1 MEESADASRS
11 QSVGSASA
19 RIFLTVPPQ
28 QVAAPTRLGPIAN
41 VPNETISPVPRLSSG
56 VLGFPDFRGFTRALI
71 LWNLASYFGLL
82 IIGVISRPIAG
93 LLVTALALDPNQVL
107 HHGWIWQL
115 LPYCIIHPGAAVLGT
130 AFELLSLWFLGSML
144 EGLNGPRWL
153 AELFFVSVLGAGLA
167 AVALSF
173 AMPGSG
179 AVLYGCFGG
188 IFGLLIAIGVLYAD
202 TPFMMFPFP
211 VTIKG
216 DGHKVKTTGIVTPAT
231 YNGSV
236 FTPPKLSGYFVAKA
250 RGRKKITVTLT
261 ATLLGFPLSNTATA
275 RLNVTR

>member
-1 MEESADASRS
+1 MPASLTLSYQLTTHNS
-11 QSVGSASA
+11 Q
-19 RIFLTVPPQ
+19 LP
-28 QVAAPTRLGPIAN
+28 
-41 VPNETISPVPRLSSG
+41 PNETISPVPRLSSG

-93 LLVTALALDPNQVL
+93 LLVTALALDPDQVL

-115 LPYCIIHPGAAVLGT
+115 LTYCIIHPGAAVLGT

-211 VTIKG
+211 ITIKAKYLVAVYMLIALAMLFSAQRAFAFAQLG
-216 DGHKVKTTGIVTPAT
+216 GALFGFLYIKFSPRRGFALA
-231 YNGSV
+231 GSETV
-236 FTPPKLSGYFVAKA
+236 YGLRNRYYRWKRRRAAKKFEVYM
-250 RGRKKITVTLT
+250 RRHRD
-261 ATLLGFPLSNTATA
+261 N
-275 RLNVTR
+275 